1 MHLEKS
7 EEYMPNLIL
16 AVGLQETS
24 SCFVYFYFSFFII
37 ALIIRKIKL
46 NFQNKIENKL
56 QVHF

>member
-24 SCFVYFYFSFFII
+24 SCFVYFYFRFFYYCSY
-37 ALIIRKIKL
+37 
-46 NFQNKIENKL
+46 N
-56 QVHF
+56 